1 MLGLI
6 CDSGEVR
13 GLFCKVVDAR
23 GLSPPWV
30 VFAWAAPRAAARSR
44 AHYVKWAT
52 RVGHAGEFV
61 FLFHKELEIV
71 F

>member
-13 GLFCKVVDAR
+13 GLFCKVVDTR
-23 GLSPPWV
+23 GIPQRGSSPW
-30 VFAWAAPRAAARSR
+30 AGLMWAAPRAA
-44 AHYVKWAT
+44 
-52 RVGHAGEFV
+52 RVGRVGEFN

-71 F
+71 FLI